1 MTRMESRISR
11 APIERLMGVPET
23 APYIRSA
30 VAVPP
35 CRARLQDSAHGVAQE
50 PRAFGRHVPCMVSN
64 PMARSRALEKTVQE
78 TGGVWGDPRSA
89 KVQIGDEFL
98 ELVPE
103 KAHDVNVLRGWLGR
117 VNGPNYPQPF
127 LVEGPPGCFRL
138 YVGDAAERI
147 RTARG
152 IQ

>member
-1 MTRMESRISR
+1 
-11 APIERLMGVPET
+11 
-23 APYIRSA
+23 
-30 VAVPP
+30 
-35 CRARLQDSAHGVAQE
+35 
-50 PRAFGRHVPCMVSN
+50 
-64 PMARSRALEKTVQE
+64 MARSRALGKTIQARE
-78 TGGVWGDPRSA
+78 GSWGGPRPA
-89 KVQIGDEFL
+89 RVEIREDCL

-103 KAHDVNVLRGWLGR
+103 TADQVTVLRRWVRR

-127 LVEGPPGCFRL
+127 LLEGPPGCFRL

>member
-1 MTRMESRISR
+1 
-11 APIERLMGVPET
+11 MGLPET
-23 APYIRSA
+23 APYIRGA

-35 CRARLQDSAHGVAQE
+35 CRARLQDSAQRAAQE
-50 PRAFGRHVPCMVSN
+50 PWASGRHVPCIVSSS
-64 PMARSRALEKTVQE
+64 MARSRAL
-78 TGGVWGDPRSA
+78 
-89 KVQIGDEFL
+89 
-98 ELVPE
+98 E
-103 KAHDVNVLRGWLGR
+103 KAHDVNVLRGWLRR

-138 YVGDAAERI
+138 YVGEAAERI

>member
-1 MTRMESRISR
+1 MVGFRHAVSAEDDAGSG
-11 APIERLMGVPET
+11 E
-23 APYIRSA
+23 IR
-30 VAVPP
+30 VLTPG
-35 CRARLQDSAHGVAQE
+35 CQ
-50 PRAFGRHVPCMVSN
+50 
-64 PMARSRALEKTVQE
+64 
-78 TGGVWGDPRSA
+78 
-89 KVQIGDEFL
+89 VQIEEECL

-103 KAHDVNVLRGWLGR
+103 NADEVTVLRRWVRR

-127 LVEGPPGCFRL
+127 LQEGPPGRFRL

>member
-1 MTRMESRISR
+1 AGHDCRI
-11 APIERLMGVPET
+11 
-23 APYIRSA
+23 
-30 VAVPP
+30 
-35 CRARLQDSAHGVAQE
+35 
-50 PRAFGRHVPCMVSN
+50 HVPGSQRRRGLPAGTFPAWVQAS
-64 PMARSRALEKTVQE
+64 MARSRALGKTVQE
-78 TGGVWGDPRSA
+78 TGGVWGDPQSA

-103 KAHDVNVLRGWLGR
+103 RAHEITVLRGWLR
-117 VNGPNYPQPF
+117 QVNGPNYPQPF
-127 LVEGPPGCFRL
+127 LVESPPGCFRL

>member
-1 MTRMESRISR
+1 
-11 APIERLMGVPET
+11 MGVPET
-23 APYIRSA
+23 APYIRGA

-35 CRARLQDSAHGVAQE
+35 CRARLQDSAQSGAQE
-50 PRAFGRHVPCMVSN
+50 PRASGRHVPCMVSTF
-64 PMARSRALEKTVQE
+64 MARSRALEKTEQE

-103 KAHDVNVLRGWLGR
+103 KAHDVNVLRGWLRR